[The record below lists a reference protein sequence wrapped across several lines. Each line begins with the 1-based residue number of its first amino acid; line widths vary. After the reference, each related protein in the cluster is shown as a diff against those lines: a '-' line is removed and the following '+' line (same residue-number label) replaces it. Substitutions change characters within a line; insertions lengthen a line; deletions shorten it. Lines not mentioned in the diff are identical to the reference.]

1 MELYNSDKNA
11 SIKLVCVCV
20 CVCVCGREREIESVY
35 WIALI
40 IPFIY
45 NQVEYWGMT

>member
-11 SIKLVCVCV
+11 SIKLVYVCV
-20 CVCVCGREREIESVY
+20 WEREREIESVY